1 MLYKFQQL
9 SPSDNQFEA
18 TIKRLMS
25 DLAQHIKEEETEDL
39 VKLEQAVPTDES
51 RSLAASFKRTKMFV
65 PTRSHPS
72 APDKPVSV
80 KRVARLVTA
89 RMLILI
95 YLRF

>member
-9 SPSDNQFEA
+9 SPSDNQFEP

-25 DLAQHIKEEETEDL
+25 DLAEHIKEEETEDL
-39 VKLEQAVPTDES
+39 VKLEQAVPTSES

-80 KRVARLVTA
+80 KRVAL
-89 RMLILI
+89 
-95 YLRF
+95 